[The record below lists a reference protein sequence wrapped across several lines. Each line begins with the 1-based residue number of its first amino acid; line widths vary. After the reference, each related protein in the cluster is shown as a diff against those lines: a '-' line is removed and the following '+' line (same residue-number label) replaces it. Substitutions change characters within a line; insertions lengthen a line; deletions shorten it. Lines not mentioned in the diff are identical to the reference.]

1 MIIYTDGIVILTPV
15 KELGPKK
22 DIAVQG
28 RSTQGVKL
36 MKLDPG
42 DKVVAIAAFD

>member
-36 MKLDPG
+36 MRLSQHDRA
-42 DKVVAIAAFD
+42 VAITAFD